1 MAIQLYI
8 GLVTE
13 GETDNRF
20 LRSVIERLFTEI
32 ANDCHS
38 DIIIEAIYSI
48 NMKKEAFTSMML
60 KASKYAYAQCGA
72 SILCIHADSDSRTLH
87 NVYSYKI
94 NPFLDELNDY
104 PDEEYC
110 KAVIPIVP
118 IQMIESWMLADNNL
132 LKERINAVQYTNDDL
147 GLHRAPEAYA
157 NPKQAIE
164 NAISF
169 VRNNRPKKRRY
180 EIDIADLYGELGSII
195 ELDKLRE
202 LPSFQNFETNARQ
215 IFRDLHYLL

>member
-60 KASKYAYAQCGA
+60 KASKYAYA
-72 SILCIHADSDSRTLH
+72 DSRTLH

-94 NPFLDELNDY
+94 DPFLDELNDY

-118 IQMIESWMLADNNL
+118 IQMIESWMLADKNL